1 MTEDPVIVFNH
12 IPKCYGTSMR
22 KYFRKFTTPHADYV
36 ATFDSEEN
44 FVAYPYDPLTLSAED
59 FLLGHFN
66 SAGKLIQDR
75 YPEVIANP
83 RFKLFT
89 FLREPLEMQTS
100 LYYYTLRK
108 KPHVAERNAERYA
121 SLESYLVKTWN
132 SMASSFPCTLENYEE
147 VVGRYFFIGVA
158 DRVDQSMRVLVE
170 RMLEIYREA
179 KPSRGGERVLRGLEA
194 MREEGLPHENKSAR
208 DPQAN
213 ALSDEA
219 LAIFRERNSLDYA
232 LYDHAV
238 RQLDAAATA
247 ERGK

>member
-1 MTEDPVIVFNH
+1 MNDEPVIVFNH

-36 ATFDSEEN
+36 ATFDSEES
-44 FVAYPYDPLTLSAED
+44 FVSLPYDPTTLSAED

-66 SAGKLIQDR
+66 SPGKLIGDR

-108 KPHVAERNAERYA
+108 KPHVAEKNAERYA

-132 SMASSFPCTLENYEE
+132 SMASSFPCTLEDYEE
-147 VVGRYFFIGVA
+147 VAGRYFFLGVA
-158 DRVDQSMRVLVE
+158 DRVQESMGVLVE

-179 KPSRGGERVLRGLEA
+179 EPSRGVDRVLLGLEA
-194 MREEGLPHENKSAR
+194 MRKEGLPHENKSAR
-208 DPQAN
+208 DTQATE
-213 ALSDEA
+213 LSKEA
-219 LAIFRERNSLDYA
+219 QAIFRERNSLDYA
-232 LYDHAV
+232 LYDYAV
-238 RQLDAAATA
+238 KQLDEAIGAA
-247 ERGK
+247 K